1 MISLALWSEGT
12 LAFFSA
18 CHEIRGL
25 ETMVSQMNAN
35 VWSSGGKNMFPK
47 VIYKVL
53 MIHQGINLMKAPL
66 MLFGFLI
73 CCKDVRGS
81 ESIF

>member
-18 CHEIRGL
+18 CHEIRGF

-35 VWSSGGKNMFPK
+35 VWTWWEKYVSKNDL
-47 VIYKVL
+47 KVL
-53 MIHQGINLMKAPL
+53 IIHQGVNLMKAAL
-66 MLFGFLI
+66 MLFVLLI

-81 ESIF
+81 ESIL